1 MVALKRINWS
11 LILLVGILLIASF
24 FRLYRVRD
32 YLVFLGDEGRDA
44 LVWKN
49 MIVDH
54 KFTLLGP
61 TASVGGFYLGPVYYY
76 LTLPFAW
83 ASHLDPVGP
92 AYFVSI
98 LGIATVYLVYLF
110 GRRYLNRTIGL
121 TAAFLYSFAPLIVRY
136 SRSSW
141 NPNPLPFFTLSGL
154 MLLYE
159 GVKRK
164 QWLWSV
170 LAGVSLGIA
179 WQLHYLALILAPV
192 YLVIILTQVKKFNLK
207 SVIYNLGS
215 VFLGWLM
222 GFSPFLAFEIR
233 HGFPNTRTIFEFITR
248 PQGAIHPQLF
258 DVFITSIKR
267 TVFMFTTVFM
277 FPDTL
282 LLRLLTIAA
291 IITTIIWS
299 LTRKKLFLIWYA
311 VGMFVFA
318 FYNTGIADYYF
329 GFLFPV
335 PFFMV
340 AILLYQLRRRLNR
353 AGLPLFIAALL
364 FFSYHQLSQAFFW
377 RKPNRQVDQT
387 ARVADTVIAKASGQP
402 FNFALITGGNSDH
415 AYRFFLEVKGHTPL
429 GLEEQITDQLL
440 IVCEKPEPQC
450 KPLGHSLWE
459 IAGFG
464 RSEVNSQITV
474 HPGIT
479 IYRMTHYWGN

>member
-1 MVALKRINWS
+1 
-11 LILLVGILLIASF
+11 
-24 FRLYRVRD
+24 
-32 YLVFLGDEGRDA
+32 
-44 LVWKN
+44 
-49 MIVDH
+49 
-54 KFTLLGP
+54 
-61 TASVGGFYLGPVYYY
+61 
-76 LTLPFAW
+76 
-83 ASHLDPVGP
+83 
-92 AYFVSI
+92 VSI

-299 LTRKKLFLIWYA
+299 LTRKKLCLC
-311 VGMFVFA
+311 
-318 FYNTGIADYYF
+318 
-329 GFLFPV
+329 
-335 PFFMV
+335 
-340 AILLYQLRRRLNR
+340 
-353 AGLPLFIAALL
+353 LL
-364 FFSYHQLSQAFFW
+364 FTIPASPIIILASFSPY
-377 RKPNRQVDQT
+377 P
-387 ARVADTVIAKASGQP
+387 
-402 FNFALITGGNSDH
+402 
-415 AYRFFLEVKGHTPL
+415 
-429 GLEEQITDQLL
+429 
-440 IVCEKPEPQC
+440 
-450 KPLGHSLWE
+450 SLWSPFSF
-459 IAGFG
+459 ISSAAA
-464 RSEVNSQITV
+464 
-474 HPGIT
+474 
-479 IYRMTHYWGN
+479 